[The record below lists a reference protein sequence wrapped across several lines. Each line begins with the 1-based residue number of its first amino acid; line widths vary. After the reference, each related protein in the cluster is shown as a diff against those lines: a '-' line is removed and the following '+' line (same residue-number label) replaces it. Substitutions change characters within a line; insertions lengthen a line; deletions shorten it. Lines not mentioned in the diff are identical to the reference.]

1 VQKHRGPRARPAQ
14 RDSALVYGVAASSF
28 RSKRHM
34 RNSEPA
40 REDGSL
46 EQCLDELN
54 DLMVGLQGYPLSALA
69 VALRV
74 HLETLLQALLE
85 RQMCSREEVRD
96 FVRELE
102 REALQYTGG
111 VAADSAG

>member
-1 VQKHRGPRARPAQ
+1 
-14 RDSALVYGVAASSF
+14 
-28 RSKRHM
+28 M

-111 VAADSAG
+111 VAADGAG